1 MSAAPHY
8 IRNYRSLMR
17 RMRRESASD
26 EEAAERAVGGY
37 YEHIGRLQGDLVNEI
52 APAGPYTL
60 IDVGCGAGRAAFAL
74 REEQRLS
81 YIGIDVVPELIDHAK
96 KKADRP
102 DWRFELVSSIAIPA
116 EDDVADIVLVMSVF
130 THLTPAEI
138 KTYLAE
144 CHRVLKPGGA
154 IIASY
159 LERDNAR
166 HRSRFHKP
174 IRNRISRLIG
184 RDVMV
189 SFTTQR
195 EIAGWAAQAGF
206 AVERTIVDGSVGQHV
221 LIGRKP
227 ASPQSGDPGA

>member
-1 MSAAPHY
+1 
-8 IRNYRSLMR
+8 MR
-17 RMRRESASD
+17 RMRRESDSD

-37 YEHIGRLQGDLVNEI
+37 YERVGQLQADLVRDV
-52 APAGPYTL
+52 APRGAFTM

-74 REEQRLS
+74 RHEDRLS
-81 YIGIDVVPELIDHAK
+81 YMGIDVVSELIDHAK

-102 DWRFELVSSIAIPA
+102 DWRFALVSSIAIPA
-116 EDDVADIVLVMSVF
+116 QDNVADIVLVMSVF
-130 THLTPAEI
+130 THLKPDEI
-138 KTYLAE
+138 ETYLSE
-144 CHRVLKPGGA
+144 CFRVLKPGGA

-166 HRSRFHKP
+166 HRSLFHKP
-174 IRNRISRLIG
+174 LRNRISRLIG

-195 EIAGWAAQAGF
+195 EIAGWAERAGF
-206 AVERTIVDGSVGQHV
+206 AVERTIIDGSVGQHV

-227 ASPQSGDPGA
+227 ALRQSGDPGA